1 MKTVLLDGKKHERQK
16 FDCGN
21 EALNLFLQRTAN
33 QQALRD
39 HGRTYVIEEG
49 EGIAGYYTLTMVRLE
64 LSDIPASSQQKHG
77 RFQAAGLIAR
87 LAVDKRYQGRGYG
100 GFLLYDAL
108 CRLYQ
113 AGSIIGFPLVLV
125 DAKDGKASFYE
136 HYGFERVTDNRWFI
150 TLRTIG
156 KLFDSD

>member
-1 MKTVLLDGKKHERQK
+1 MKTVLLDGKKHNRQK
-16 FDCGN
+16 FDCGI
-21 EALNLFLQRTAN
+21 EALNLFLQKTAN

-49 EGIAGYYTLTMVRLE
+49 NEIAGYYTLTMIRLE
-64 LSDIPASSQQKHG
+64 LQDIPAALQKKHS
-77 RFQAAGLIAR
+77 RIQVAGLIAR

-113 AGSIIGFPLVLV
+113 AGNAIGFPLILV
-125 DAKDGKASFYE
+125 DAKDGKASFYQR
-136 HYGFERVTDNRWFI
+136 YGFEPVTDNRWFM

-156 KLFDSD
+156 RLI